1 MKIQEDSIFKED
13 YLEVTK
19 KIENDLVDLIYIE
32 PPFFTQNVMSS
43 WDKRFSFNDKW
54 DTIDDY
60 LNYLK
65 PRILDF
71 KRILK
76 NTGCI
81 FVHCDRNA
89 SAYIKCMLDDVFGLD
104 NFQSEIIWA
113 YKRWSNSKKGLLN
126 AHQTIFFYSKTKE
139 FKFNKLFTNYSTTTN
154 LDQILQA
161 RKMDENGQSFY
172 LKDENGK
179 IVNASKKAGVPLS
192 DVWEIPFLN
201 PKAKERVNYPTQKPI
216 ELLEQIIKLTTDEGD
231 LVFDGFMGSGTTLVA
246 AKLLNRHYIECD
258 ISYDGYTLS
267 IQRLNC
273 PIKTESILLKSGYR
287 TWLC

>member
-1 MKIQEDSIFKED
+1 M
-13 YLEVTK
+13 
-19 KIENDLVDLIYIE
+19 
-32 PPFFTQNVMSS
+32 
-43 WDKRFSFNDKW
+43 
-54 DTIDDY
+54 
-60 LNYLK
+60 
-65 PRILDF
+65 
-71 KRILK
+71 
-76 NTGCI
+76 
-81 FVHCDRNA
+81 
-89 SAYIKCMLDDVFGLD
+89 
-104 NFQSEIIWA
+104 
-113 YKRWSNSKKGLLN
+113 LN

-154 LDQILQA
+154 LAQILQA
-161 RKMDENGQSFY
+161 RKRDENEKKFLFKRRKREDSKCF
-172 LKDENGK
+172 
-179 IVNASKKAGVPLS
+179 KKAGVPLA

-246 AKLLNRHYIECD
+246 AKLLNRHYIGCD

-287 TWLC
+287 AWLC